1 MKKDRKKWAKYTPLF
16 IILFVVAIF
25 AFSYIVMSLWNWLIP
40 ELFSGPMITMWQAI
54 GLLILSKILLGGFSH
69 GHSKCHKHHNSH
81 MEWKDKCRDKFK
93 EHVSQSDEAETTDS
107 E

>member
-1 MKKDRKKWAKYTPLF
+1 MKKDYTKRTKYIPVF
-16 IILFVVAIF
+16 VILFVVAIV

-54 GLLILSKILLGGFSH
+54 GLLVLSKILFGSFNH
-69 GHSKCHKHHNSH
+69 GHRRCHKHHRSH
-81 MEWKDKCRDKFK
+81 KEWEEICREKFK
-93 EHVSQSDEAETTDS
+93 DYAHHSDEVKPADS

>member
-1 MKKDRKKWAKYTPLF
+1 MKKDCKKWAKYTPLF

-54 GLLILSKILLGGFSH
+54 GLLVLSKILFGSFNH
-69 GHSKCHKHHNSH
+69 GHSKHHNSH
-81 MEWKDKCRDKFK
+81 VEWKEKCRDKFK
-93 EHVSQSDEAETTDS
+93 EHVSHSNEAKTIDS